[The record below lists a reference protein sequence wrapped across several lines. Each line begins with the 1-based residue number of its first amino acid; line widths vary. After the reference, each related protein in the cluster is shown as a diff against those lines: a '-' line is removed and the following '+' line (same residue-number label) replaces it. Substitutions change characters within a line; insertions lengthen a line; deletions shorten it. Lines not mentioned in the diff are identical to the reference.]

1 MDLDFCEL
9 LNVTFVK
16 VSVDTISVI
25 KMSNRMTGGFKFLL
39 IVVVFGSL
47 CASVHGQCD
56 DAAFES
62 LENVG
67 EEIALENNFFR
78 YNASSTSVAHHS
90 SCTLCYLLSTTAQRI
105 YFCNRSQEQLS
116 YLINGLCVFLRIYN
130 SRICQ
135 GIVSVY
141 KDEVLYVV
149 GQLLLSPK
157 QLCAV
162 LIENC
167 GEAYNP
173 FKANWTVALPDVPKP
188 PVQPRQ
194 QPKPDQPVLRVL
206 HLADI
211 HFDPQY
217 AQGSEADCNDPLC
230 CHKNSTK
237 KSMKVKQA
245 AGRWGTAG
253 LCDLPIKTMI
263 LLFEHLQDEAEFDY
277 VIWTGDLPPHN
288 VWNQT
293 RNGQLHAYEY
303 LLQLFNEYLPNKLI
317 FSALGNHESAP
328 ADSFPPH
335 FKTLP
340 NKYSIS
346 WLYNAL
352 AEGWS
357 ATVDPE
363 QKEAVQDSVKRR
375 ASYVVEVKPGFRII
389 SVNTNYCIKTNYW
402 LYLNETDPDGTL
414 SWLAEELQK
423 AENEGAKVHIIGHI
437 PPGHETCLKEW
448 SRNYNIIAQ
457 RYENVIRAQFFGHTH
472 SDSFT
477 VSYDRSGSDVRP
489 SNVMFVAPSVTTFA
503 YCLPAYR
510 IYTIDGV
517 HENSTWEV
525 LDIETYILNVTEANQ
540 TGERPKWKLSYRFK
554 ETYGLKS
561 ILPDQMD
568 NLIRRFSTNDTV
580 FDIYL
585 KHYNRVDEECGKSCR
600 KARLCEL
607 LSSNSAAYATCI
619 HKPVVKL

>member
-25 KMSNRMTGGFKFLL
+25 KMSNRMTGGFKFLV

-67 EEIALENNFFR
+67 EEIALETNFFR

-141 KDEVLYVV
+141 KDEVLYVA

-162 LIENC
+162 LVENC

-328 ADSFPPH
+328 AD
-335 FKTLP
+335 
-340 NKYSIS
+340 
-346 WLYNAL
+346 
-352 AEGWS
+352 
-357 ATVDPE
+357 
-363 QKEAVQDSVKRR
+363 
-375 ASYVVEVKPGFRII
+375 
-389 SVNTNYCIKTNYW
+389 
-402 LYLNETDPDGTL
+402 
-414 SWLAEELQK
+414 
-423 AENEGAKVHIIGHI
+423 
-437 PPGHETCLKEW
+437 
-448 SRNYNIIAQ
+448 

-477 VSYDRSGSDVRP
+477 VSYDQSGSDVRP

-554 ETYGLKS
+554 FSSLCDLYS
-561 ILPDQMD
+561 QA
-568 NLIRRFSTNDTV
+568 RRQALAIV
-580 FDIYL
+580 I
-585 KHYNRVDEECGKSCR
+585 HWP
-600 KARLCEL
+600 
-607 LSSNSAAYATCI
+607 LSSSTTN
-619 HKPVVKL
+619 L